1 MDKSEKIQLI
11 TKIARFYYI
20 ENLIQQEIANKL
32 NISRTK
38 VSRYLAKAR
47 KLDIV
52 DIKINSPKEDFS
64 ELEYEIE
71 KKYIIKECIIVPS
84 SDNDR
89 EIFRE
94 MGIALGGLLER
105 ILNDGDYI
113 GIGWGSTLKY
123 VVDYINLDK
132 KINVKVVPMIGGLG
146 KVGKGFHTN
155 SVARALADKLGGIG
169 YIINSPAV
177 LDSEESKRVI
187 ENDSNSREILEMSK
201 FFKVAIVGMSDI
213 GIESTLIK
221 SGNFTLEDFNYL
233 KNLGVV
239 GDLNLIFI
247 NSNGEPVE
255 NEINKRILMLNLDRI
270 KKVGNVIGIGFGN
283 RKLSTILGALRGKII
298 NILISDKNTI
308 LNILKEN

>member
-1 MDKSEKIQLI
+1 MDKSEKIKLI

-20 ENLIQQEIANKL
+20 ENLIQQEIADKL

-38 VSRYLAKAR
+38 VSRYLDQAR

-52 DIKINSPKEDFS
+52 DIKINPPKEDFS

-71 KKYIIKECIIVPS
+71 KKYLIKECIIVPS

-89 EIFRE
+89 EIYRE
-94 MGIALGGLLER
+94 MGTALGGLLER
-105 ILNDGDYI
+105 ILHDGDYI

-123 VVDYINLDK
+123 VVDYISLEK

-146 KVGKGFHTN
+146 KVGTGFHTN
-155 SVARALADKLGGIG
+155 SVARALADKLGGVG

-177 LDSEESKRVI
+177 LDSEESKKVI
-187 ENDSNSREILEMSK
+187 ENDSNSKEILEMSR
-201 FFKVAIVGMSDI
+201 FFKAAVVGMSDI
-213 GIESTLIK
+213 GEESSLIK
-221 SGNFTLEDFNYL
+221 SGSFTMEDFNYL
-233 KNLGVV
+233 KILGVV
-239 GDLNLIFI
+239 GDVNLIFI

-255 NEINKRILMLNLDRI
+255 NEINKRILVLNLDEL
-270 KKVGNVIGIGFGN
+270 KKIGNVISIGFGN
-283 RKLSTILGALRGKII
+283 RKVSTILGALRGKII

-308 LNILKEN
+308 LNVIKES